1 VHRRV
6 YVEGLKGSAINAG
19 QHDTDQPQHRA
30 SIHSNDFPAIS
41 IDEHLWAVLKAASI
55 SVLNQDRT
63 LRYTWASGPLAGYPV
78 DCILSKTDSDLFEP
92 GDALRLAELKR
103 RALEGGMK
111 AHEEAEILANDDTF
125 VFDIFIEPLRN
136 DNGEIV
142 GITNAFRDITEQRR
156 TRKDLQRA
164 KAAADAAM
172 RAKAEFLA
180 IMSHEIRTPL
190 NAIVG
195 MAGLLQDDELT
206 ADQRE
211 CADTIRSSGEAL
223 LEIISNILDLSKIER
238 GYTELERQPFN
249 LAACIKDA
257 LDLMEQKAI
266 AKGLKLTFSLDGAL
280 PGIVT
285 GDVNRIRQVLVNL
298 LDNAIKFTD
307 HGGASVCAKQ
317 FSVDTEIYELQFS
330 VTDTGVG
337 IPPDRMNRLFQ
348 TFSQVDM
355 SSTRRYGGA
364 GLGLAISKR
373 LVELMGGRIWAQSE
387 VQKGSAFHFTV
398 PLYVKEDR
406 SPHLSLPSMP
416 LQEIHTNQR
425 KALRILIAEDNLV
438 NQRVMLRMLNK
449 LGYRAD
455 AVANGFE
462 VLKALQRQP
471 YDLVLMDVQM
481 PEMDGIEATRRIRHL
496 WPAGGPRIIAVTA
509 YALEGDR
516 ERCIESGMDGYIAKP
531 VNLDTLKGAI
541 EKNSLKIGQ
550 KKLDEN
556 GSPGVAVPHLV
567 HIQH

>member
-1 VHRRV
+1 M
-6 YVEGLKGSAINAG
+6 EGLKGSAINAG
-19 QHDTDQPQHRA
+19 QHDTDQPPHSA
-30 SIHSNDFPAIS
+30 SLPSQDIPAIS
-41 IDEHLWAVLKAASI
+41 IDEHLWVVLKAASI

-78 DCILSKTDSDLFEP
+78 DCILNKTDAELFEP

-103 RALEGGMK
+103 QALEDSLEVR
-111 AHEEAEILANDDTF
+111 EEVEISANDDTF

-136 DNGEIV
+136 ENGAV
-142 GITNAFRDITEQRR
+142 MGITCAFRDITEQRR
-156 TRKDLQRA
+156 VERDLQRV

-238 GYTELERQPFN
+238 GYTELERQPFD
-249 LAACIKDA
+249 LAACVKDS

-266 AKGLKLTFSLDGAL
+266 EKGLKLTFSLDDAL
-280 PGIVT
+280 PRIVT

-307 HGGASVCAKQ
+307 QGDVSVCVKQ

-330 VTDTGVG
+330 VTDTGIG

-348 TFSQVDM
+348 SFSQVDM
-355 SSTRRYGGA
+355 SSTRKYGGA

-373 LVELMGGRIWAQSE
+373 LVELMGGQIWAESE

-398 PLYVKEDR
+398 PLYVKGDR
-406 SPHLSLPSMP
+406 SPFLSSPSKS
-416 LQEIHTNQR
+416 LQELPVNR
-425 KALRILIAEDNLV
+425 NRALRILIAEDNLV
-438 NQRVMLRMLNK
+438 NQKVMLRMLDK
-449 LGYRAD
+449 LGCRAD

-462 VLKALQRQP
+462 VLRALQRQP

-496 WPAGGPRIIAVTA
+496 WPTGGPRIIAVTA

-516 ERCIESGMDGYIAKP
+516 ERCIESGMDSYIAKP
-531 VNLDTLKGAI
+531 VNLNTLKGAI
-541 EKNSLKIGQ
+541 EKFASGWI
-550 KKLDEN
+550 
-556 GSPGVAVPHLV
+556 
-567 HIQH
+567 